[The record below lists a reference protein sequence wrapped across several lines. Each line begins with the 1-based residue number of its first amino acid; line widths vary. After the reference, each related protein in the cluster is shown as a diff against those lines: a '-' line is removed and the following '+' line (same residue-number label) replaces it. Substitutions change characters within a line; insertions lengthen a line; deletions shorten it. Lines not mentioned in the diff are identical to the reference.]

1 MNDTTT
7 VNCLITSV
15 TGCQFTL
22 SGTLSSASDLSTS
35 STTVYDTICEG
46 DSYSGYFFDLP
57 AQYETGTHT
66 FLNTFFNS
74 NNCTGGD
81 VTTTLFLTV
90 LPRHIHLYDVAC
102 EGTDYHAHGFHYT
115 DLQTGTYTDSLVT
128 VVPGGC
134 DLVTVLHLTV
144 NSSLHLPNDITGPID
159 VCRNEVFTYSLPNA
173 EGLATFQWEV
183 PDGVTVLTGQ
193 GTTEASLYFT
203 DDAPNPATLLLTGTN
218 GCGSGSIPIEVTHH
232 PTYHFFFQ
240 DSICTGSEYHLYGFD
255 LARQD
260 STGWFTFTN
269 SYNTADGC
277 DSVSILQLLVT
288 GTPTLTT
295 LAQPAELCPGDG
307 STIHVMGE
315 NAGFLQNTV
324 VPPIAIGDILC
335 TDNSIVK
342 PSDWPV
348 PGKTAMGIVFYVD
361 YLYEHGWA
369 VHLHDQGVD
378 ISWDNRIDDPID
390 IPFMANYVTASNA
403 IMDLDGYTNT
413 QQIRASGDSS
423 IYAAAYAVG
432 FANGWFLPSVGQLRL
447 IYAEI
452 ATLNASLLIASGTTF
467 PMDDTWWYW
476 SSTEYTGANAWSVN
490 NVGTLI
496 SSRKNTNR
504 YFRVRSIR
512 EF

>member
-1 MNDTTT
+1 M
-7 VNCLITSV
+7 
-15 TGCQFTL
+15 
-22 SGTLSSASDLSTS
+22 
-35 STTVYDTICEG
+35 
-46 DSYSGYFFDLP
+46 
-57 AQYETGTHT
+57 
-66 FLNTFFNS
+66 
-74 NNCTGGD
+74 
-81 VTTTLFLTV
+81 
-90 LPRHIHLYDVAC
+90 
-102 EGTDYHAHGFHYT
+102 
-115 DLQTGTYTDSLVT
+115 
-128 VVPGGC
+128 
-134 DLVTVLHLTV
+134 
-144 NSSLHLPNDITGPID
+144 
-159 VCRNEVFTYSLPNA
+159 
-173 EGLATFQWEV
+173 
-183 PDGVTVLTGQ
+183 
-193 GTTEASLYFT
+193 
-203 DDAPNPATLLLTGTN
+203 
-218 GCGSGSIPIEVTHH
+218 
-232 PTYHFFFQ
+232 
-240 DSICTGSEYHLYGFD
+240 
-255 LARQD
+255 ARQD